1 MIPDLILAIK
11 DNILRKGN
19 PLGLSSN
26 EFCNWAKDLNI
37 PKTGE
42 TILYTGCEYQLLP
55 YTSSLIEI
63 VKKIGPFGLK
73 SNMFLS
79 AAKTLEKIGLD
90 APKIFMSL
98 TAKDKNFYDEL
109 LQKYARVLQK
119 LGLDFGY
126 LHEEEPYAGGLL
138 YEFGLLEELSDYA
151 QRVYEIFKRRGVK
164 RIITISP
171 HSLELLYKVY
181 PLYVKNF
188 NITVLHYT
196 QVIKGALQRS
206 DKNLN
211 LAFSQETTVTIH
223 DPCHLARSLNIIE
236 EPRFI
241 LQAIKGIRIKEVEP
255 TSKRFTGCCGA
266 PLETLL
272 PEITELVAQRRLEE
286 LQSTGAKL
294 IITICPFC
302 YFNFKKS
309 LKSPG
314 IVVKDLI
321 EILDEAVR

>member
-1 MIPDLILAIK
+1 MIK
-11 DNILRKGN
+11 DNILKKGN
-19 PLGLSSN
+19 PLGLSSD
-26 EFCNWAKDLNI
+26 EFCNWAKELKI

-55 YTSSLIEI
+55 YTYSLIEL
-63 VKKIGPFGLK
+63 VKKMGPFGLK

-79 AAKTLEKIGLD
+79 ATKALEKICLN

-98 TAKDKNFYDEL
+98 TAKDKNLYDEL
-109 LQKYARVLQK
+109 LRKYVRVLQ
-119 LGLDFGY
+119 GFGIDFAY
-126 LHEEEPYAGGLL
+126 LYGEEPYAGGLL
-138 YEFGLLEELSDYA
+138 YEFGFLEELSAYA
-151 QRVYEIFKRRGVK
+151 QRVYEIFKKRGVK

-181 PLYVKNF
+181 PLYVKDF

-196 QVIKGALQRS
+196 QVLKEALQKS

-211 LAFSQETTVTIH
+211 LAFSQETVVTIH

-241 LQAIKGIRIKEVEP
+241 LQAIKGVKIKEVEP
-255 TSKRFTGCCGA
+255 CSKRFTGCCGA

-286 LQSTGAKL
+286 LQSTGAQL
-294 IITICPFC
+294 VVTICPFC
-302 YFNFKKS
+302 YFNFKK
-309 LKSPG
+309 LKSLG
-314 IVVKDLI
+314 IIVKDLI
-321 EILDEAVR
+321 EILDEVVHNG